1 MEAEGKGTARL
12 RDMPDGKVKEGN
24 VEVGRREGGV
34 KGRRAKQHLKHLQRA
49 RDLTLSAIPLILI
62 LTPLEMSFR
71 GESRGLLQRGGQPL
85 KWGSGCRNSL
95 ATS

>member
-1 MEAEGKGTARL
+1 MGKPVR
-12 RDMPDGKVKEGN
+12 KVKEGN
-24 VEVGRREGGV
+24 AEVGRREGGV

-49 RDLTLSAIPLILI
+49 RDLTLSTLSAIPLILI
-62 LTPLEMSFR
+62 LTPLEMRFP

-85 KWGSGCRNSL
+85 KWGSGCRDSL